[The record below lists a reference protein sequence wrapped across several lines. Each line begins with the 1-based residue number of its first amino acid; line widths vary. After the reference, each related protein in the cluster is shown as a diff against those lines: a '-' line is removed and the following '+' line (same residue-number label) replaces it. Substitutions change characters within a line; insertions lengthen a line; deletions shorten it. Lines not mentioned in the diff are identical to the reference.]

1 MMDADRG
8 DDVYQPQQPEASD
21 LAEQL
26 DIEDTLDNRQLTDA
40 LDEGYSPP
48 ERPWAVEDRGTT
60 AAEQHDG
67 ESLDGRLARELPDS
81 SDTVGDGIGDLP
93 DGDGELWD
101 TEVGT
106 VRATASPGSW
116 TSTSRTPWRARTW
129 GSTGPPHRRR
139 KPPCTWCRTAGSET
153 APLPRPGRAAHY
165 PGGNRR
171 SPRLRTSCS
180 SPAHKSPAREPGH
193 EERAAR

>member
-67 ESLDGRLARELPDS
+67 ESLDGRLARELPES

-101 TEVGT
+101 SEVGT
-106 VRATASPGSW
+106 VRAGRLTRQLDIDEPDTMAGEDVGIDGAAASAEEAAMHVVSD
-116 TSTSRTPWRARTW
+116 
-129 GSTGPPHRRR
+129 
-139 KPPCTWCRTAGSET
+139 
-153 APLPRPGRAAHY
+153 GR
-165 PGGNRR
+165 
-171 SPRLRTSCS
+171 L
-180 SPAHKSPAREPGH
+180 
-193 EERAAR
+193 

>member
-26 DIEDTLDNRQLTDA
+26 DVEDTLDNRGLTDA

-81 SDTVGDGIGDLP
+81 PDGDGDGVGDLP
-93 DGDGELWD
+93 GGDGELWD
-101 TEVGT
+101 AEVGT
-106 VRATASPGSW
+106 VRAGRLTRQLDIDEPDTMAGEDVGIDGAGAS
-116 TSTSRTPWRARTW
+116 A
-129 GSTGPPHRRR
+129 
-139 KPPCTWCRTAGSET
+139 EE
-153 APLPRPGRAAHY
+153 AAMHVVSD
-165 PGGNRR
+165 GQV
-171 SPRLRTSCS
+171 
-180 SPAHKSPAREPGH
+180 
-193 EERAAR
+193 

>member
-26 DIEDTLDNRQLTDA
+26 DAEDTLDNRGLADA

-67 ESLDGRLARELPDS
+67 ESLDGRLARELPDFPGAA
-81 SDTVGDGIGDLP
+81 GDGLGDLP

-101 TEVGT
+101 AEVGT
-106 VRATASPGSW
+106 VRAGRLTRQLDIDEPDTMAGEDVGIDGAGAS
-116 TSTSRTPWRARTW
+116 A
-129 GSTGPPHRRR
+129 
-139 KPPCTWCRTAGSET
+139 EE
-153 APLPRPGRAAHY
+153 AAMHVVSD
-165 PGGNRR
+165 GQG
-171 SPRLRTSCS
+171 
-180 SPAHKSPAREPGH
+180 
-193 EERAAR
+193 

>member
-1 MMDADRG
+1 MDADRG

-26 DIEDTLDNRQLTDA
+26 DAEDTLDNRGLADT

-67 ESLDGRLARELPDS
+67 ESLDGRLARELPDVPG
-81 SDTVGDGIGDLP
+81 TAGDGLGDLA

-101 TEVGT
+101 AEVGT
-106 VRATASPGSW
+106 VRAGRLTRQLDIDEPDTMAGEDVGIDGAGAS
-116 TSTSRTPWRARTW
+116 A
-129 GSTGPPHRRR
+129 
-139 KPPCTWCRTAGSET
+139 EE
-153 APLPRPGRAAHY
+153 AAMHVVSD
-165 PGGNRR
+165 GQG
-171 SPRLRTSCS
+171 
-180 SPAHKSPAREPGH
+180 
-193 EERAAR
+193 

>member
-106 VRATASPGSW
+106 VRAGRLTRQLDIDEPDTMAGEDVGIDGAAASAEEAAMHVVSD
-116 TSTSRTPWRARTW
+116 
-129 GSTGPPHRRR
+129 
-139 KPPCTWCRTAGSET
+139 
-153 APLPRPGRAAHY
+153 GRI
-165 PGGNRR
+165 
-171 SPRLRTSCS
+171 
-180 SPAHKSPAREPGH
+180 
-193 EERAAR
+193 